1 MKITFLSLNKVKM
14 ESADIPFTVAL
25 KGHMQPANLN
35 AIYFDTKIEASC
47 SVITSIEMEN
57 NSHADLAVQKMRQGR
72 LKTDEVKEIV
82 TKAEFLEDRLRTWK
96 D

>member
-1 MKITFLSLNKVKM
+1 ML
-14 ESADIPFTVAL
+14 
-25 KGHMQPANLN
+25 PAKTNT
-35 AIYFDTKIEASC
+35 IYSGTKIEASC
-47 SVITSIEMEN
+47 SVVTSMELDIDR
-57 NSHADLAVQKMRQGR
+57 HAYLVVQKMRQGR